1 MVGSDPAI
9 ERVAVVGAGR
19 MGHGIALVYALD
31 GREVALSDADAES
44 APPESDTPGTRQGT
58 DADGEQSP
66 TLLRAPAAVPV
77 CPRQI

>member
-1 MVGSDPAI
+1 MLGSDPAI
-9 ERVAVVGAGR
+9 ERVAVVSAGR

-31 GREVALSDADAES
+31 GREVALY
-44 APPESDTPGTRQGT
+44 

-77 CPRQI
+77 CLRRT

>member
-31 GREVALSDADAES
+31 GREVVLYDA
-44 APPESDTPGTRQGT
+44 G
-58 DADGEQSP
+58 GEQSP

-77 CPRQI
+77 CPRQT

>member
-31 GREVALSDADAES
+31 GREVALSDADAGS
-44 APPESDTPGTRQGT
+44 APPESDTHGTQRG
-58 DADGEQSP
+58 ADPDG
-66 TLLRAPAAVPV
+66 A
-77 CPRQI
+77 